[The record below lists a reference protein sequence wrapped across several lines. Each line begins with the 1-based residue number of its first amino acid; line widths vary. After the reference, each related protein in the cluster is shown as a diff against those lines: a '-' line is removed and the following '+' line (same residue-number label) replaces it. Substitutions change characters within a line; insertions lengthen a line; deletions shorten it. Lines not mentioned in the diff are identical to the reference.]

1 MTSPSADTRLW
12 DFSSSHVTTYSGDK
26 GTTLGPWATS
36 EIIDTIGASTSGTV
50 VMSPSALSNGG
61 QNFGVWLRHQ

>member
-1 MTSPSADTRLW
+1 VGVPPPTAAE
-12 DFSSSHVTTYSGDK
+12 K
-26 GTTLGPWATS
+26 GTILGPWATS
-36 EIIDTIGASTSGTV
+36 ETVDTINANPSGAV